1 MTANR
6 QFRLKQRPQGRV
18 TAADFDF
25 AAPPAAD
32 PGPGEIQVRTELLSL
47 DPTNRIWMTDMPQY
61 MPPVQIGE
69 VMRGGGLGRV
79 VASKAEGFAPG
90 DLVSGLLGWKDYY
103 TGPPTGVQV
112 LPPGLDLPPEVLL
125 GACGMTGIT
134 AYFGLREVGQAKAG
148 ETVVVSAAAGAVGSI
163 AGQIGK
169 IMGCRVVGIAGGP
182 AKCAWLV
189 DELGFDA
196 AVDYKQPDWRT
207 ALKAAVPDGVDINF
221 ENVGGEVMAGVTSRM
236 NLFVR
241 IVLCGMI
248 SGYNEAKPALGDY
261 GSILMRRLRVQGF
274 IVTDFAPRWGE
285 AAVHLAQW
293 IGEGRIKHRETV
305 VDGLEHAPEV
315 LNRLFDGENFGKLM
329 IRVAA

>member
-25 AAPPAAD
+25 ASPPAAD

-61 MPPVQIGE
+61 MPPVQIGD
-69 VMRGGGLGRV
+69 VMRGLGLGRV
-79 VASKAEGFAPG
+79 VASHAEGFAPG
-90 DLVSGLLGWKDYY
+90 DLVTGLLGWQDYY
-103 TGPPTGVQV
+103 TGVPAGLQV
-112 LPPGLDLPPEVLL
+112 LPPGLKLPPEVLL
-125 GACGMTGIT
+125 GACGMTGVT

-148 ETVVVSAAAGAVGSI
+148 ETVVVSAAAGAVGSV
-163 AGQIGK
+163 AGQIAK
-169 IMGCRVVGIAGGP
+169 IMGCRAVGIAGG
-182 AKCAWLV
+182 AEKCAWLV

-196 AVDYKQPDWRT
+196 AVDYKQPEWRT
-207 ALKAAVPDGVDINF
+207 ALKAAVPDGVDVDF

-236 NLFVR
+236 NLFGR

-248 SGYNEAKPALGDY
+248 SGYNEAKPSLGDY

-274 IVTDFAPRWGE
+274 IVSDFAPRWGE
-285 AAVHLAQW
+285 AVGQLARW